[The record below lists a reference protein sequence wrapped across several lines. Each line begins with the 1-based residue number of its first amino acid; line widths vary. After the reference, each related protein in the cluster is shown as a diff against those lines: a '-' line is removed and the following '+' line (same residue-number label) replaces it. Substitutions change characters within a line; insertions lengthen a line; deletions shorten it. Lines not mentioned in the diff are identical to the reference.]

1 MHLFGKRLDRVAR
14 VGMRII
20 WVMIIFFI
28 DGGRSRS
35 RSIFFVDGDRRRS
48 RRRSWSRR
56 RSESSG

>member
-1 MHLFGKRLDRVAR
+1 
-14 VGMRII
+14 MRII